1 MLSFLF
7 VLFHFTKRSDWTTDC
22 VFHQPFTL
30 PIWQN
35 VGEMMAPKQND
46 HAVYDLV
53 LVGARVEQQHLDER
67 K

>member
-1 MLSFLF
+1 L
-7 VLFHFTKRSDWTTDC
+7 DWTTDC
-22 VFHQPFTL
+22 AFHQPFTL

-53 LVGARVEQQHLDER
+53 LVGARVEQQHLVER